1 MLLFERSKVLLF
13 HVLRFVIALLSLLSD
28 YCLYQSACKRL
39 GNTVGSFFIVI
50 SIFSVGMFNASC
62 AFLPSSFGMS
72 MITFSISAYLQ
83 EKWLL
88 SIFCTALAALLG
100 WPFTA
105 VLGFPIVFEMLV
117 IRYKTLALKF
127 IAYAALSGVA
137 ILLPMYLIDSF
148 YYGKFTIVSRW
159 LLILNALSF

>member
-1 MLLFERSKVLLF
+1 M
-13 HVLRFVIALLSLLSD
+13 IALLSLLSD
-28 YCLYQSACKRL
+28 YCLYQSVCKRL
-39 GNTVGSFFIVI
+39 GNSVGSFFIVI

-72 MITFSISAYLQ
+72 MISFATSFYLE

-88 SIFCTALAALLG
+88 GILCTALASLLG

-105 VLGFPIVFEMLV
+105 VLGFPIVLEMLV

-127 IAYAALSGVA
+127 IGYAALCGIA
-137 ILLPMYLIDSF
+137 ILIPMYLIDSF
-148 YYGKFTIVSRW
+148 YYGKFTIVS
-159 LLILNALSF
+159 FEF